1 MFKCSNAF
9 ECGFEKFHKGQ
20 INHPKLNQEIKK
32 ENILH
37 KMENNL
43 NNRRSAVASL
53 KETLSSQI
61 ENRFALQKRPWIPY
75 WQFKNLS
82 LLRKHVHLIETYCKH
97 NFRGKIP
104 PKQKPVVYPGSCW
117 SGGSTS
123 ILITSQKAT
132 SQTWKSCQ
140 RRHRIC
146 FPDMSVP
153 TSSLT
158 TMSCKIRHWPYW
170 PPLTLL

>member
-61 ENRFALQKRPWIPY
+61 ENRFALQKRP
-75 WQFKNLS
+75 
-82 LLRKHVHLIETYCKH
+82 
-97 NFRGKIP
+97 
-104 PKQKPVVYPGSCW
+104 
-117 SGGSTS
+117 
-123 ILITSQKAT
+123 
-132 SQTWKSCQ
+132 
-140 RRHRIC
+140 
-146 FPDMSVP
+146 
-153 TSSLT
+153 
-158 TMSCKIRHWPYW
+158 
-170 PPLTLL
+170 